1 MINVETRE
9 LTPELWPALEQLFGS
24 NGACGGCWCMTWRLE
39 KGEKWESIKGK
50 VAKQRFKKLVTTGRA
65 HGILA
70 FHDGVP
76 VGWCSF
82 DRRSDYARLDR
93 ASSLACNDADKIWS
107 IPCFFIRSGYR
118 KQGVAGALLSHALK
132 AIANKGGPNLAEGYP
147 VKAYKCGKSIPP
159 AFAWTGTEP
168 LFSKAGFKEV
178 GRKDG
183 GKQRVR
189 KQL

>member
-1 MINVETRE
+1 MLNIETRE

-24 NGACGGCWCMTWRLE
+24 NGACGGCWCMTWRVE
-39 KGEKWESIKGK
+39 KGEKWEAIKGK
-50 VAKQRFKKLVTTGRA
+50 VAKQRFKKLVTSGRA

-70 FHDGVP
+70 FRDGEP

-82 DRRSDYARLDR
+82 DKRTDYAKLDR
-93 ASSLACNDADKIWS
+93 APSLACDDADQIWS
-107 IPCFFIRSGYR
+107 IPCFFIKSGYR
-118 KQGVAGALLSHALK
+118 KQGVAGTLLSHALK
-132 AIANKGGPNLAEGYP
+132 AMANKDAKIAEGYP
-147 VKAYKCGKSIPP
+147 VKAYKYGKSIPP

-168 LFSKAGFKEV
+168 LFAKAGFKEV